1 MLIGEFSALAAAMFW
16 SFSTIYFTRGVA
28 SHGVMQINI
37 DRLFFSAILIC
48 LTLLIAGIVPAL
60 SLSQIIF
67 LVLSAIAGIVLG
79 DTFLFKAF
87 DEIGPRV
94 AQLIM
99 SFAPPLAAV
108 LAYFFLEESLGLM
121 GVLGIAITTAGVF
134 LVILEHDENSNKI
147 KIKNKMGVFWAMLGM
162 IGQAVGLILAK
173 KALNQSEV
181 NPLVASAVRIV
192 SAFILLVPIGYITKR
207 YKFGLK
213 PYKAN
218 MKGLIN
224 PIMGSILGPYF
235 GITLSM
241 VAIAYAKVGIASTIM
256 AITPILMLPISHFY
270 FGEKLSWRPIVGA
283 IIAVFGIGILFLK

>member
-181 NPLVASAVRIV
+181 NPLVASAVR
-192 SAFILLVPIGYITKR
+192 
-207 YKFGLK
+207 
-213 PYKAN
+213 
-218 MKGLIN
+218 
-224 PIMGSILGPYF
+224 
-235 GITLSM
+235 
-241 VAIAYAKVGIASTIM
+241 
-256 AITPILMLPISHFY
+256 
-270 FGEKLSWRPIVGA
+270 
-283 IIAVFGIGILFLK
+283 